1 MMSGNIQNIRDAET
15 AESPRQGHPFHRTHT
30 AEEGAGGE
38 LEKVHMADHAQ
49 FSQTCTRLNN
59 NEQRPLCPG

>member
-1 MMSGNIQNIRDAET
+1 MVSENKFGELCASKKFNKMMSGNIQNIMDKET

-38 LEKVHMADHAQ
+38 LEKV
-49 FSQTCTRLNN
+49 
-59 NEQRPLCPG
+59 